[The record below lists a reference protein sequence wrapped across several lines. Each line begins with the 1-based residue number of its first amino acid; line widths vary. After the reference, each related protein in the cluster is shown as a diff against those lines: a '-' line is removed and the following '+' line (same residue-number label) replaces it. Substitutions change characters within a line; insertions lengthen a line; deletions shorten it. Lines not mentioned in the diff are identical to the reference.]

1 MISVK
6 LFSFSIRVAVGS
18 MVCALPFG
26 VLVLLVSFIALRIA
40 VGKYMPDN
48 QGQNGVSTNNT
59 KSQLNY
65 GITAIIVFPV
75 VYLIALLRSK
85 TIAGPLLHLSVF
97 NSIAIYFI
105 NSRPSLKSF
114 VKSKLIFIVNRPFN
128 NTVHV
133 QNIDV

>member
-6 LFSFSIRVAVGS
+6 LFSFFIRVAVGS

-40 VGKYMPDN
+40 VGKYMPE
-48 QGQNGVSTNNT
+48 GQNEKSTKNT

-65 GITAIIVFPV
+65 GITAIIVFLV

-85 TIAGPLLHLSVF
+85 TIAAPLLHLSVF

-105 NSRPSLKSF
+105 NSRPSLKSY
-114 VKSKLIFIVNRPFN
+114 VKSKLFFVN

-133 QNIDV
+133 QKINV